1 MRIIIKKNES
11 KQTSAWT
18 GGGNTEVESACSPV
32 FGEGAR
38 MALTPNLR
46 KVGSLLLATDVF
58 GEHDSR
64 VIARSGT
71 PLKDTVAVAV
81 CGEALDEAAVRLTKA
96 AGWLIRSR
104 SSTRKLECV
113 GKTDGGSEA
122 AGRYSPGYR
131 AGGARTLGII
141 MVPDWR
147 KKKKQQQNKSV
158 KCEILLVVAGRESV

>member
-1 MRIIIKKNES
+1 
-11 KQTSAWT
+11 
-18 GGGNTEVESACSPV
+18 
-32 FGEGAR
+32 

-113 GKTDGGSEA
+113 GKTDGRVWWSGSEA